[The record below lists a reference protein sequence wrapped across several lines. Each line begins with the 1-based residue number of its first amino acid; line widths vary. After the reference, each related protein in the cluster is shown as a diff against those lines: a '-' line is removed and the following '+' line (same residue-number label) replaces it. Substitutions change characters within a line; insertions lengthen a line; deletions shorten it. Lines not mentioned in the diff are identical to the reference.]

1 MLEKNSCINT
11 LGRLK
16 GFLQRNSQPKELN
29 ALGKGVSGKSDR
41 MTWSSK
47 RIAWS
52 QKFSSKSFW
61 EFESRNPSLIKGK
74 EEEEVEE
81 EEEKPQCEIKFLEG
95 IDFLGE

>member
-61 EFESRNPSLIKGK
+61 DFESRNLSLEGR
-74 EEEEVEE
+74 EEEDKE
-81 EEEKPQCEIKFLEG
+81 PQRDIRFFEG
-95 IDFLGE
+95 MDFLGAIVEN